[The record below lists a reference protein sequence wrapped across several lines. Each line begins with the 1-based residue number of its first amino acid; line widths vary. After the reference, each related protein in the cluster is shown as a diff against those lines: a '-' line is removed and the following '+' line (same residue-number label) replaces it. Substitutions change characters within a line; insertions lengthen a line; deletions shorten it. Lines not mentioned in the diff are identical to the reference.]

1 MTTFTR
7 QEITWLK
14 IDVGKK
20 LNAFQIIAEDETAS
34 PVERQIA
41 QLMRENYA
49 SLYGKLLDISMS
61 GAKRIAVK

>member
-7 QEITWLK
+7 QEIIWLK
-14 IDVGKK
+14 IDVGNK
-20 LNAFQIIAEDETAS
+20 LNDLQRKAEDETAS
-34 PVERQIA
+34 PAERQIA

-49 SLYGKLLDISMS
+49 SLHRKLLDISMS